1 MVGNS
6 GGVSSDLFLEVLD
19 MTVPLDPPTALL
31 PEASP
36 AEPEDSTP
44 PVPDVLPRERL
55 LSAGPGV
62 LSTPDLLAVLLGTG
76 APGRPVRTVAFD
88 LLAQFGGIRRLG
100 SRTPAELAAT
110 RGLGA
115 ARTARVLA
123 ALELGRRCLSEPL
136 VRGGVFRGS
145 AEVFR
150 HYHAVLRDLRV
161 EQFRV
166 LLLDG
171 KHRILREE
179 LISQGTLT
187 SSPVHPREVFAPAIR
202 HSAAAV
208 VLVHNH
214 PSGDPQPSADDL
226 EITHRLA
233 EVGRLVGIRVVDH
246 MIVGD
251 GVFVSLA
258 ERGLMQQ

>member
-1 MVGNS
+1 M
-6 GGVSSDLFLEVLD
+6 
-19 MTVPLDPPTALL
+19 TALL
-31 PEASP
+31 ELEVVDTPEAG
-36 AEPEDSTP
+36 
-44 PVPDVLPRERL
+44 
-55 LSAGPGV
+55 AGPRHRLFAEGARALGDSDLV
-62 LSTPDLLAVLLGTG
+62 AILLGAGARSQRAQRVANDLLDQAGGLRSLASRPATEIAAMPGLGDRR
-76 APGRPVRTVAFD
+76 AARVA
-88 LLAQFGGIRRLG
+88 A
-100 SRTPAELAAT
+100 AMELA
-110 RGLGA
+110 RRVVA
-115 ARTARVLA
+115 A
-123 ALELGRRCLSEPL
+123 PL
-136 VRGGVFRGS
+136 VRGQCVRGS
-145 AEVFR
+145 ADLFR
-150 HYHAVLRDLRV
+150 HYHAVLRDLRY

-166 LLLDG
+166 VLLDG